1 MFFNFYDNRRI
12 VRIFPLEEY
21 KKMNKIEKI
30 KMGVIFVKNDDKT
43 CLDNKEEIFEY
54 IPPVVNETIYESDQA
69 TKNKINLSRTDLGEY
84 VRIYHPEEYDKYKEF
99 EKICNDMK

>member
-1 MFFNFYDNRRI
+1 M
-12 VRIFPLEEY
+12 
-21 KKMNKIEKI
+21 KIKLEKI

-69 TKNKINLSRTDLGEY
+69 TKNKINFSITNLGEY
-84 VRIYHPEEYDKYKEF
+84 VRI
-99 EKICNDMK
+99 